1 MLLLIN
7 WGEALLLTFIEMN
20 KDLAREVEIP
30 EGVSVVVSGNDV
42 VIKGRDKELKR
53 SFDMGKVSVKV
64 ADGKIVLSAKGA
76 TRRESK
82 MIGTIWAHL
91 KNMVKGV
98 GENFVYELEVCNVHF
113 PMQVTIVKDSGVRN
127 QDSEKVVIKSFLG
140 ETTER
145 VARVMAGAD
154 VDIKGNKITVS
165 SHDIEAAGQTAANL
179 EKATRL
185 TGRDRRIFQDGIFIT
200 KKPYRVI

>member
-42 VIKGRDKELKR
+42 VVKGGDKELKR
-53 SFDMGKVSVKV
+53 SFDVGKVGVKV
-64 ADGKIVLSAKGA
+64 DGSKVVLSVKGA

-91 KNMVKGV
+91 KNMVKGI
-98 GENFVYELEVCNVHF
+98 GEDFVYELEVCNVHF
-113 PMQVTIVKDSGVRN
+113 PMNVKVDG
-127 QDSEKVVIKSFLG
+127 DKITIKSFLG

-145 VARVMAGAD
+145 VAKILTGVK
-154 VDIKGNKITVS
+154 VDIKGNQITVTS
-165 SHDIEAAGQTAANL
+165 DNIEAAGQTAANL

-200 KKPYRVI
+200 EKPGRKI

>member
-1 MLLLIN
+1 
-7 WGEALLLTFIEMN
+7 MN
-20 KDLAREVEIP
+20 TDLERFVEIP
-30 EGVSVVVSGNDV
+30 EGVNVEVSGNDFV
-42 VIKGRDKELKR
+42 VKGSGKELKR
-53 SFDMGKVSVKV
+53 SFDLGKINAEVK
-64 ADGKIVLSAKGA
+64 DSKIVLTAKGA

-82 MIGTIWAHL
+82 MIGTTWAHL
-91 KNMVKGV
+91 KNMVKGL
-98 GENFVYELEVCNVHF
+98 GEDFVYELEVCNVHF
-113 PMQVTIVKDSGVRN
+113 PMNVKIEPVAQSSGCR
-127 QDSEKVVIKSFLG
+127 EKVVIKSFLG

-145 VARVMAGAD
+145 ISKIHPEAK
-154 VDIKGNKITVS
+154 VDIKGNIITVT

>member
-1 MLLLIN
+1 
-7 WGEALLLTFIEMN
+7 MN
-20 KDLAREVEIP
+20 KDLERFVEIP
-30 EGVSVVVSGNDV
+30 EGVTVEINGNEFIAKGNGKETKRNFDLGK
-42 VIKGRDKELKR
+42 IKAEVKD
-53 SFDMGKVSVKV
+53 GKV
-64 ADGKIVLSAKGA
+64 VLTAKGA

-91 KNMVKGV
+91 KNMVKGTN
-98 GENFVYELEVCNVHF
+98 EDFVYELEVCNVHF
-113 PMQVTIVKDSGVRN
+113 PMNVKKDGN
-127 QDSEKVVIKSFLG
+127 KITIKSFLG

-145 VARVMAGAD
+145 ISKILAGAN
-154 VDIKGNKITVS
+154 VDIKGSQITVT

-200 KKPYRVI
+200 KKPYRII

>member
-1 MLLLIN
+1 MQLQII
-7 WGEALLLTFIEMN
+7 WEEALSLISIKMN
-20 KDLAREVEIP
+20 KDLERFVEIP
-30 EGVSVVVSGNDV
+30 EGVEVLINGNNVVVKGNGKEIV
-42 VIKGRDKELKR
+42 RD
-53 SFDMGKVSVKV
+53 FDKGKVSMAV
-64 ADGKIVLSAKGA
+64 ADGKVVLTAKGA

-98 GENFVYELEVCNVHF
+98 GEDFVYELEVCNVHF
-113 PMQVTIVKDSGVRN
+113 PMNVKVDG
-127 QDSEKVVIKSFLG
+127 DKITIKSFLG

-145 VARVMAGAD
+145 VAKILTGVK
-154 VDIKGNKITVS
+154 VDIKGNQITVTS
-165 SHDIEAAGQTAANL
+165 DNIEAAGQTAANL